1 MKNTTIY
8 AALLVA
14 LFLAACGN
22 ADNKKADQNGDRL
35 SRDTALVSGSSGSYG
50 KLDTADLGFFK
61 NAAFGGM
68 TEVEASSRM
77 LIISTDTGI
86 KNFAKMMVTDHT
98 KSGAELKAL
107 AEKKGIQLP
116 AVLPE
121 SNIALIKN
129 IDKFKSDGQNEYYVH
144 MMVEDHQKTIDLFNK
159 AAASNDT
166 DISDF
171 ARLTLPTLD
180 HHYKMAK
187 ALEAKVTGH
196 KKNQGDDPLKLSDQT
211 EMKH

>member
-1 MKNTTIY
+1 MKNTINY
-8 AALLVA
+8 AAMLAV

-22 ADNKKADQNGDRL
+22 PGDKKADQNGDSL
-35 SRDTALVSGSSGSYG
+35 SRDTGLVVASTGSSG
-50 KLDTADLGFFK
+50 KLDTADLGFFR
-61 NAAFGGM
+61 NAAIGGM
-68 TEVEASSRM
+68 TEVEAGSRM
-77 LIISTDTGI
+77 LIVSTDAGI
-86 KNFAKMMVTDHT
+86 KSFAQMMVTDHT
-98 KSGAELKAL
+98 KAGAELKAL

-121 SNIALIKN
+121 SNIALIKH
-129 IDKFKSDGQNEYYVH
+129 IDNFKSDGQNEYYAH

-159 AAASNDT
+159 ASASKDR

-171 ARLTLPTLD
+171 AKLNLPTLE

>member
-1 MKNTTIY
+1 MLAVI
-8 AALLVA
+8 
-14 LFLAACGN
+14 FLAACGN
-22 ADNKKADQNGDRL
+22 PGDKKADRNGESL
-35 SRDTALVSGSSGSYG
+35 SRDTALVPDNAGNSG
-50 KLDTADLGFFK
+50 KPDTADLGFFR
-61 NAAFGGM
+61 NAAIGGM
-68 TEVEASSRM
+68 TEVEAGSRM
-77 LIISTDTGI
+77 LIVSTDAGI
-86 KNFAKMMVTDHT
+86 KSFAQMMVTDHT
-98 KSGAELKAL
+98 KAGAELKAL
-107 AEKKGIQLP
+107 AEKKGVQLP

-121 SNIALIKN
+121 SNIALIKH
-129 IDKFKSDGQNEYYVH
+129 IDNFKSDGQNEYYAH

-159 AAASNDT
+159 ASASKDR

-171 ARLTLPTLD
+171 AKLTLPTLE